1 MLKRRGDKD
10 ETESARRADK
20 LPADH
25 DAGVAVWRRRS
36 DAVAARDDDTSGGLC
51 TKTGTLSVQPCSE
64 DLRPAATS
72 ARTPLPAINV
82 SAVNAPIAPIVH
94 ITARPKVVNSTD
106 ATVASRNARRKE

>member
-36 DAVAARDDDTSGGLC
+36 DAVAAREDDTSGASALNYSLGSALL
-51 TKTGTLSVQPCSE
+51 GGPSPCRDFGSY
-64 DLRPAATS
+64 AATS
-72 ARTPLPAINV
+72 HQRFGSECSDCPNRAHHGKAE
-82 SAVNAPIAPIVH
+82 
-94 ITARPKVVNSTD
+94 
-106 ATVASRNARRKE
+106 SREQH